1 MAVQGVEGSLQHME
15 RGMVHFEKGIENIE
29 GGIDHHLDQKDDG
42 QFSHS
47 LELRQSPRGL
57 GEGSLGDLLGSRVA
71 RTDVNSAL

>member
-1 MAVQGVEGSLQHME
+1 MA
-15 RGMVHFEKGIENIE
+15 HFEKGIENIE

-57 GEGSLGDLLGSRVA
+57 EKAVW
-71 RTDVNSAL
+71 VIY